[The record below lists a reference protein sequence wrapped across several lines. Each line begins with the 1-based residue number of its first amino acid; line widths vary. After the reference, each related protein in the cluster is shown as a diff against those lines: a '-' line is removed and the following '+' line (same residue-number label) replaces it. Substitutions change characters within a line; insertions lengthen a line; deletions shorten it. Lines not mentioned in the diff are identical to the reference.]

1 MGNKREVLCSAEV
14 SQPDV
19 IIVILAAGYATRLRP
34 ISNKIAKPL
43 IEINKKT
50 IISRIISVF
59 IEAGFTKFCILI
71 GYMGALI
78 KEEVLKINGIEVD
91 FVEQQ
96 EMKGMADAV
105 LSCLN
110 YLFEKKREITNFF
123 VSASDILF
131 SKQEINQMHS
141 LFNNAKADIVLSL
154 MKSNQ
159 IEIAK
164 GHGNVKILDASDL
177 SKDADI
183 HQGLKIIDII
193 EKPGENQIMSEYYSL
208 PLYLFN
214 QKIFSYLKNVEESA
228 RGEKELQDAIKMA
241 INNGDN
247 VLGINII
254 KDLITIENIGKYHL
268 TFIKDVLKMNLRF
281 LSAPNNIIIGKNCRI
296 EKSSKLKNTLLFD
309 NVVVGNQCKL
319 NWCIVDNNVILQTKF
334 RAKNCFITKKENDEN
349 LKIIN
354 F

>member
-1 MGNKREVLCSAEV
+1 MGEKRKTYIIENKSNTPIL
-14 SQPDV
+14 
-19 IIVILAAGYATRLRP
+19 ILAAGYATRLKP
-34 ISNKIAKPL
+34 ISNKIPKPL

-50 IISRIISVF
+50 IISHIISVF
-59 IEAGFTKFCILI
+59 KEAGFDKFYVLI
-71 GYMGALI
+71 GYMGLKI
-78 KEEVLKINGIEVD
+78 KEEVSKIKDIEVD
-91 FVEQQ
+91 FVEQT
-96 EMKGMADAV
+96 EMKGMADAI
-105 LSCLN
+105 LLCLN
-110 YLFEKKREITNFF
+110 HVIKKKGEITNFF

-131 SKQEINQMHS
+131 SRQEINKMHS

-154 MKSNQ
+154 MKSKK

-164 GHGNVKILDASDL
+164 GHGNVKIIDGSDL

-183 HQGLKIIDII
+183 YQGLKIIDII
-193 EKPGENQIMSEYYSL
+193 EKPDENQIMSEYYSL

-254 KDLITIENIGKYHL
+254 KDLIIIENIGKYHL
-268 TFIKDVLKMNLRF
+268 TYIKDVLKMNLRF
-281 LSAPNNIIIGKNCRI
+281 LSAPNNIIVGKNCRI
-296 EKSSKLKNTLLFD
+296 EKSSELKNTLLFD
-309 NVVVGNQCKL
+309 NVVVGNNVILQ
-319 NWCIVDNNVILQTKF
+319 NVVVDNNVILQTKF
-334 RAKNCFITKKENDEN
+334 RAENCFITKNENDGN
-349 LKIIN
+349 LKIIS